1 MPRRK
6 SRPVSVRLPSGGDR
20 RAFLEACARLTPRAW
35 VRLDERNGGVSAAL
49 APRAGGG
56 AGLAAAWRAEYD
68 EALAR
73 RRSARAALAL
83 DAAVLSR
90 ALVLA
95 EHVDARRREP
105 PPELPP
111 ERKAEIAALLAEAD
125 AAPKD
130 PLGIA
135 TPWSQLRKK
144 T

>member
-6 SRPVSVRLPSGGDR
+6 SRAVAVRLPARGDR

-35 VRLDERNGGVSAAL
+35 VRLDEKGGRLLAAL
-49 APRAGGG
+49 SPRAGGG
-56 AGLAAAWRAEYD
+56 AGLARAWRAEYAD
-68 EALAR
+68 ALAR
-73 RRSARAALAL
+73 RSAARAALAL

-90 ALVLA
+90 ALALA

-105 PPELPP
+105 PPELPA
-111 ERKAEIAALLAEAD
+111 ERKAEIAALLAEAE

-135 TPWSQLRKK
+135 TPWSERKK
-144 T
+144 GS